1 MLNDIQEVFFTKEQ
15 LKEITDRIGA
25 QISKDFAG
33 KKLVLISVLKGSVIF
48 MADLMRAITIPC
60 EIDFITTGSY
70 GSGTTSKGT
79 VDILQD
85 LHGDISGCDILLVE
99 DIFDSGR
106 TLQHLSNVL
115 SKRNPASITL
125 CTLLDKPDRRDKS
138 VKIQPKYIGAKVADQ
153 FVVGYGLDFNQK
165 YRNLPFI
172 GILKPEIYETA
183 AK

>member
-1 MLNDIQEVFFTKEQ
+1 MLNDIQEIFFTKEQ

-125 CTLLDKPDRRDKS
+125 CTLLDKPDRRVVDD
-138 VKIQPKYIGAKVADQ
+138 VNVDYVGFQIPDE
-153 FVVGYGLDFNQK
+153 FVVGYGLDYDQK
-165 YRNLPFI
+165 YRNLPYI
-172 GILKPEIYETA
+172 GVVKFD
-183 AK
+183 